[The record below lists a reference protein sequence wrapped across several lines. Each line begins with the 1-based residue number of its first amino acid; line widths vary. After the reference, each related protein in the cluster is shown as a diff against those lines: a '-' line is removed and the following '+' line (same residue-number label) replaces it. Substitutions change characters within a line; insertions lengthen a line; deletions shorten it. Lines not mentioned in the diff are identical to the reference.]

1 MHKINVKMMSHDKVL
16 KILGLIE
23 EKNHVETSPPPP
35 CKLYRTY
42 KATCPACCGFS
53 STIMKYERYSVCLS
67 CKMKIGKQA
76 LNNKV
81 KRSIRLRTRNMKR
94 IKKILDPAGIGNL
107 PLIQE
112 KISDYLVY

>member
-23 EKNHVETSPPPP
+23 EKNHGETPPSP
-35 CKLYRTY
+35 CKVHRTY
-42 KATCPACCGFS
+42 KATFPACYGPS
-53 STIMKYERYSVCLS
+53 STIMKYERNSVCLS

-81 KRSIRLRTRNMKR
+81 KRSIRLRTQNMKR
-94 IKKILDPAGIGNL
+94 IKKILDPVGIGKL

-112 KISDYLVY
+112 KIIDYLVY